1 MKQFYAKLMMAV
13 VLVMSTLSVNARQL
27 SEPGQLPDP
36 GFEDWSGTQFSGN
49 IQPKYWNGSNVEQSG
64 FSFNFTTRETGR
76 SGYAVK
82 VTNTYC
88 GKAGIGQTSP
98 GYVTLGSPWQYISG
112 MDIANATGG
121 TDGGINFTYRPDSIY
136 LWIKRTGSKATSENY
151 SVLFYSWKGTSK
163 GRNYKGNQTDGCTN
177 TGEDHSDEESDI
189 RQTMDKNKCGT
200 TQQATQVAEGFFFEK
215 KAYSNWTQIKV
226 PIYYMSDEVPD
237 KCNVILAASGYPNF
251 RSSGGINEGNAIIA
265 DDIELIYSSTIQKLY
280 IGNKEWKGFK
290 PNSTEVQTYSLGEGA
305 TVIPDIFAVRGAG
318 TMANMNGATY
328 KAPGRRL
335 NDTECVIKKGAVD
348 GELTTIT
355 VKSGDGKST
364 TTYKIK
370 FVSSVSNNARL
381 ADIRVNGQTIS
392 GFNTYLQTY
401 NIALPYGTTETPVV
415 DATPQDATATVEIT
429 QPTSVN
435 GKAKI
440 DVTAQDG
447 TTQLTYDLSFS
458 VAALSDATL
467 KNIFINGNPLPG
479 FQPSKATYNVSL
491 PLGTTSAPKVTWES
505 AYPAGAQNITLLSN
519 TLEGGAQIK
528 VTLPNSAVTKTYKLT
543 YKIEA
548 SSYSYLS
555 AIMLD
560 GVLLDG
566 FEPEKTAY
574 TITLPMGTTKLPEI
588 TWTKGDSYQTVQ
600 KIEGGVDGV
609 TRIEVT
615 AASGA
620 TTTYR
625 LTFQTEKSN
634 NNALAGIA
642 IDGTPL
648 ATFNPDTLSYTVSLP
663 AGTSTLPTVTYTTGD
678 AYQTVSQS
686 VNPSLMTVRLTVT
699 AGDGSTRVYTVAF
712 EIQKSANALLQMIY
726 LNGEPLANFEPEIL
740 DYSLVWNEA
749 TMPKVTVLANPG
761 QSITITSPAS
771 YGTIRIVVTPEE
783 GAANTYTVQLNS
795 PDAAVLPAFPTD
807 SFPASKDALL
817 AELYIGGVQYADF
830 VPTTYSYTYD
840 LPWRTYQVPA
850 VMAVASGIGQT
861 ITIEHGAVNRPTLIK
876 VLAADKTTT
885 KTYTINFRV
894 PKSNNTKLES
904 VEIDGVDFIFN
915 PDVLTYTGIALPYGT
930 SQTPAL
936 TAVRAEG
943 EQSLKITE
951 APIGKTST
959 IEVTAEDG
967 TKATYSFSYIITPP
981 DKSNELL
988 GIVLDGIGAL
998 DMTQGPNFVVNLPF
1012 GTTELKIVSI
1022 TKNYPEQEV
1031 KVING
1036 GVSAPT
1042 TITVKSLNP
1051 AEADKVYTITPNLST
1066 ADPAMLTDIK
1076 LDGVTLPNFKPEVFN
1091 YVVSVEATPAVTYTE
1106 QEGAEVDIDSNSKW
1120 AKIDVVSGTFAHTYM
1135 VTFYY
1140 PGDVTF
1146 DLGFEN
1152 WISHTN
1158 EDAGKSGK
1166 YPKGWNTPLNATT
1179 SGSKG
1184 SYNPTGVGETTTK
1197 TQGSKGAELSTV
1209 YITTSA
1215 ESMPGFLSLSPAT
1228 VSVGAYLVFTHTAT
1242 TLAYG
1247 SPITF
1252 RNTPDQVQ
1260 LDYNLKTYNK
1270 LSGWRF
1276 IYKANGDQKI
1286 NYSKTF
1292 SSITKNK
1299 WFTLTQNLS
1308 YGADYIPA
1316 TLDILI
1322 SSANTDDLSSYYIGA
1337 GGISDG
1343 NKYTSTMYVDNLRL
1357 NYSSVLNGLTVNGVA
1372 ATKSDNAFTAT
1383 IDADFAGT
1391 PALVF
1396 NHAVADQMPVVVWQ
1410 DEVDGVRT
1418 ATITNYAENLST
1430 TTYTLTVT
1438 RPKSTNTACTYTLDG
1453 RDLTVVKGS
1462 PYQTVAVSE
1471 NDTAYVITVT
1481 AESGAKKVYYA
1492 SLLAGGAGAA
1502 NVTNVAADEMITGV
1516 STARLANLVEQ
1527 PIVNYDREFPLDS
1540 VVMIT
1545 TDTCHFINVYGVS
1558 EYMTPAPTRR
1568 AMYGTSKDTTYIINR
1583 FASTNALLDSIKING
1598 LTVPGFYEQTYDYVM
1613 ALPSIDAIDVFMQDA
1628 DADAQYTVV
1637 PIDAENAAIFVHVT
1651 APDGQTQTTYSIL
1664 VHLHP
1669 LGTDA
1674 YLTSITA
1681 DGVLLTG
1688 FQSTKYDYSIELPAG
1703 SAIPQI
1709 ASVACEGAYVET
1721 TAMTVGATTTV
1732 AFTVTSE
1739 DENTQS
1745 SYTVQITV
1753 LPSDVSALDNLF
1765 VNNAAVEGFSADQ
1778 LTYNIELPYGTT
1790 DMPAIDYV
1798 LADKNSTASVTTGE
1812 WTATITVTAED
1823 GTHTTTYTL
1832 VFTIAK
1838 STNADLAAILLD
1850 GEPMANFYADE
1861 YSYTVQLPYGAEV
1874 PVVTAQAAD
1883 AAATVEINGNTIVV
1897 TAEDGVTKNTY
1908 TVEFVHLPSTN
1919 ATLLSIELDGVMQVG
1934 FEPEVYAYEDTVL
1947 YGASMPVVTW
1957 TVADEQQQV
1966 DTTWVGDT
1974 ELTIVV
1980 TAGDGETTAEYTL
1993 TFFHMLSSNWYL
2005 SDLQVRGVTIDGF
2018 RRDSLT
2024 YTIIYPVGTD
2034 SASLCKE
2041 SDIVAVP
2048 EETDAT
2054 VSVSKTD
2061 EVIQIFVTA
2070 PDGTIGVY
2078 TIDQTILL
2086 SSEARLSMIWLDEV
2100 ELKGFDKDVL
2110 TYSVILAQGA
2120 TLPEITAAT
2129 VDATATWEVGMEADI
2144 ENGKSV
2150 EIYSTAQDGT
2160 ALTYTIQ
2167 FVYAN
2172 WAATSDVDS
2181 DDCLFFPIEG
2191 GQFKAVTISV
2201 GVKLGV
2207 YDMNGHLLQLS
2218 EVPVAD
2224 PADVEV
2230 EVDDLGNQKL
2240 VKAYPSAAG
2249 AVFEATTA
2257 QPFIYVFYNSQS
2269 KRATRGGKFER

>member
-1 MKQFYAKLMMAV
+1 MKQFYAKILMAV
-13 VLVMSTLSVNARQL
+13 VLVMSTLSVYAQ
-27 SEPGQLPDP
+27 QLPDP
-36 GFEDWSGTQFSGN
+36 GFEDWSGAQFDSN
-49 IQPKYWNGSNVEQSG
+49 IQPKYWHGSNVEQVG
-64 FSFNFTTRETGR
+64 FKFNFTTRETGR
-76 SGYAVK
+76 SGYAIRVA
-82 VTNTYC
+82 NTYC
-88 GKAGIGQTSP
+88 GAFGIGQVSP
-98 GYVTLGSPWQYISG
+98 GYFSLGNPWQYIKG
-112 MDIANATGG
+112 TDKDNATGG
-121 TDGGINFTYRPDSIY
+121 TDGGINMTYRPDSMY
-136 LWIKRTGSKATSENY
+136 VWIKRTGNQTASENY
-151 SVLFYSWKGTSK
+151 TVLYYSWKGNSAGTS
-163 GRNYKGNQTDGCTN
+163 YKANANDNCTN
-177 TGEDHSDEESDI
+177 TGSTHTNEESDI

-200 TQQATQVAEGFFFEK
+200 TTLATQIAEGFFFEK

-226 PIYYMSDEVPD
+226 PIYYFSDEIPE
-237 KCNVILAASGYPNF
+237 KCNVIISSSGYPNF
-251 RSSGGINEGNAIIA
+251 RASAGINEGSAIIA
-265 DDIELIYSSTIQKLY
+265 DDVELIYSSTIQKLY

-318 TMANMNGATY
+318 TLSNMQGSTY
-328 KAPGRRL
+328 KTPGRRL
-335 NDTECVIKKGAVD
+335 NSSECEIKKGTVD

-392 GFNTYLQTY
+392 GFNTYLKTY
-401 NIALPYGTTETPVV
+401 NIALPYGTTATPVV
-415 DATPQDATATVEIT
+415 EATPQDATATVEIT

-440 DVTAQDG
+440 EVTAQDG
-447 TTQLTYDLSFS
+447 TTQLTYELSFS

-467 KNIFINGNPLPG
+467 KNIFIDGNPLPG

-505 AYPAGAQNITLLSN
+505 AYPAGAQIITLLSN
-519 TLEGGAQIK
+519 TLDSGAQIK

-548 SSYSYLS
+548 SSYSYLN

-560 GVLLDG
+560 DVLLEG

-574 TITLPMGTTKLPEI
+574 TITLPLGTTKLPEI

-600 KIEGGVDGV
+600 KIEGGIDGV
-609 TRIEVT
+609 TRIGVT

-625 LTFQTEKSN
+625 LTFKTEKST

-642 IDGTPL
+642 IDGAPL
-648 ATFNPDTLSYTVSLP
+648 DTFHPDTLVYTVTLS
-663 AGTSTLPTVTYTTGD
+663 AETTTLPTITYTTGD
-678 AYQTVSQS
+678 AYQTVAQS

-712 EIQKSANALLQMIY
+712 EIQKSANALLRMIY
-726 LNGEPLANFEPEIL
+726 LNGEPLDKFESETL
-740 DYSLVWNEA
+740 DYSLVWTEV

-761 QSITITSPAS
+761 QLIAIASPAS

-795 PDAAVLPAFPTD
+795 PDAAVLPTFPTD
-807 SFPASKDALL
+807 SFPASKNAQL

-830 VPTTYSYTYD
+830 VPTTYSYTYN
-840 LPWRTYQVPA
+840 LSWRTYQVPA
-850 VMAVASGIGQT
+850 VMAVAGGIGQT

-885 KTYTINFRV
+885 QTYTIDFRV

-904 VEIDGVDFIFN
+904 VEIDGVDFTFN

-967 TKATYSFSYIITPP
+967 TKATYSFAYVITPP
-981 DKSNELL
+981 DKANELL
-988 GIVLDGIGAL
+988 AISLDGIGAL
-998 DMTQGPNFVVNLPF
+998 DLSQGPDFAVNLPF

-1031 KVING
+1031 KIVNG

-1066 ADPAMLTDIK
+1066 CDPAMLTDIK

-1106 QEGAEVDIDSNSKW
+1106 QEGAEVDIDANSKW
-1120 AKIDVVSGTFAHTYM
+1120 AKIHVVSGTFAHTYL

-1152 WISHTN
+1152 WISHEN
-1158 EDAGKSGK
+1158 EDAGKSGS
-1166 YPKGWNTPLNATT
+1166 YPKGWNTPLNAATT
-1179 SGSKG
+1179 GSKG
-1184 SYNPTGVGETTTK
+1184 TYNPTGVGETNTK
-1197 TQGSKGAELSTV
+1197 TQGSKGVDLSTV
-1209 YITTSA
+1209 YLFTSA

-1228 VSVGAYLVFTHTAT
+1228 VTVGAYKIVTHTAS

-1260 LDYNLKTYNK
+1260 LDYNLAKYNK

-1276 IYKANGDQKI
+1276 IYTANGEKKI
-1286 NYSKTF
+1286 NYSNTF
-1292 SSITKNK
+1292 SSITKNT

-1337 GGISDG
+1337 GGTKDG

-1357 NYSSVLNGLTVNGVA
+1357 NYSSVLNGLTVNGA
-1372 ATKSDNAFTAT
+1372 DATKSDNAFTAT
-1383 IDADFAGT
+1383 VDADFGGI
-1391 PALVF
+1391 PALLF
-1396 NHAVADQMPVVVWQ
+1396 NHAVVDQMPVVEWQ
-1410 DEVDGVRT
+1410 DEADGVRT
-1418 ATITNYAENLST
+1418 ATITNYAEDLST

-1438 RPKSTNTACTYTLDG
+1438 RPKSANTTCTYTLSG

-1481 AESGAKKVYYA
+1481 AESGAQHVYYA
-1492 SLLAGGAGAA
+1492 SLIAGGSEAA
-1502 NVTNVAADEMITGV
+1502 NVTNVAAEEMITGV
-1516 STARLANLVEQ
+1516 STACLVNLVEQ
-1527 PIVNYDREFPLDS
+1527 PIVNYDREFALDS

-1545 TDTCHFINVYGVS
+1545 TDTCHYINVYGMN
-1558 EYMTPAPTRR
+1558 EYMTPAPIRR
-1568 AMYGTSKDTTYIINR
+1568 AINGTSKDTTYIINR
-1583 FASTNALLDSIKING
+1583 YASKNALLDSIKVNG
-1598 LTVPGFYEQTYDYVM
+1598 LIVPGFYEQTFDYVISM
-1613 ALPSIDAIDVFMQDA
+1613 PSIDAIDVFMQDA
-1628 DADAQYTVV
+1628 DADAQYTIVQ
-1637 PIDAENAAIFVHVT
+1637 IDAENAAIFVYVT

-1674 YLTSITA
+1674 YLTSIMA
-1681 DGVLLTG
+1681 DGVSLTG
-1688 FQSTKYDYSIELPAG
+1688 FQTTKYDYSIELPAG
-1703 SAIPQI
+1703 SAVPQI
-1709 ASVACEGAYVET
+1709 ASIACEGAYVET
-1721 TAMTVGATTTV
+1721 NAMTVGSVTTI

-1739 DENTQS
+1739 DEKTQN
-1745 SYTVQITV
+1745 SYAVQITI
-1753 LPSDVSALDNLF
+1753 LPSEVSTLDNLF
-1765 VNNAAVEGFSADQ
+1765 VNNAAVEGFNSDQ

-1790 DMPAIDYV
+1790 DMPSIDYV
-1798 LADKNSTASVTTGE
+1798 LADKNSTATVATGE
-1812 WTATITVTAED
+1812 WTSTITVTAED
-1823 GTHTTTYTL
+1823 GVHTTTYTL

-1838 STNADLAAILLD
+1838 STNAALAAIFLD
-1850 GEPMANFYADE
+1850 GNPMDDFYADE
-1861 YSYTVQLPYGAEV
+1861 FSYTVQLPYGADV
-1874 PVVTAQAAD
+1874 PVITAQAAD
-1883 AAATVEINGNTIVV
+1883 ATATVEVNGNTIVV

-1919 ATLLSIELDGVMQVG
+1919 AVLQSIELDGVMQQG
-1934 FEPEVYAYEDTVL
+1934 FEPEIYAYEDTVL
-1947 YGASMPVVTW
+1947 YGAPMPVVTW
-1957 TVADEQQQV
+1957 TVADEQQKV

-1993 TFFHMLSSNWYL
+1993 TFIHLLSSNWYL

-2018 RRDSLT
+2018 RRDSLS

-2048 EETDAT
+2048 EESDAT

-2078 TIDQTILL
+2078 TIDQTIML

-2100 ELKGFDKDVL
+2100 ELADFDKDVL
-2110 TYSVILAQGA
+2110 DYSVVLAQGA
-2120 TLPEITAAT
+2120 SLPEITASP
-2129 VDATATWEVGMEADI
+2129 VDATATSEVGMEADI

-2150 EIYSTAQDGT
+2150 EIYTTAQDGT
-2160 ALTYTIQ
+2160 TLTYTIQ
-2167 FVYAN
+2167 FLYAN

-2181 DDCLFFPIEG
+2181 DDYLFFPIG
-2191 GQFKAVTISV
+2191 NGQFKAVTISI
-2201 GVKLGV
+2201 GVKLGI
-2207 YDMNGHLLQLS
+2207 YDMNGHLVQLS

-2230 EVDDLGNQKL
+2230 DVDAPGNQKL
-2240 VKAYPSAAG
+2240 LKAYSNAAG
-2249 AVFEATTA
+2249 VVFEATTI
-2257 QPFIYVFYNSQS
+2257 QPFIYVFYNSQT
-2269 KRATRGGKFER
+2269 KRVGRGGKFEL

>member
-1 MKQFYAKLMMAV
+1 MMAV
-13 VLVMSTLSVNARQL
+13 VLVMSTLSVNAQQQY
-27 SEPGQLPDP
+27 QLPDP
-36 GFEDWSGTQFSGN
+36 GFEDWSGAQFDSN
-49 IQPKYWNGSNVEQSG
+49 IQPKYWHGSNVEQVG
-64 FSFNFTTRETGR
+64 FKFNFTTRETGR
-76 SGYAVK
+76 SGYAIRVA
-82 VTNTYC
+82 NTYC
-88 GKAGIGQTSP
+88 GALGIGQVSP
-98 GYVTLGSPWQYISG
+98 GYFSLGNPWQYIKG
-112 MDIANATGG
+112 TDKANATGG
-121 TDGGINFTYRPDSIY
+121 TDGGISFAHRPDSIY
-136 LWIKRTGSKATSENY
+136 VWIKRTGGQTSSENY
-151 SVLFYSWKGTSK
+151 SILFYSWKGNSTGTS
-163 GRNYKGNQTDGCTN
+163 YKANENDNCTN
-177 TGEDHSDEESDI
+177 TGSTHTNEESDI

-200 TQQATQVAEGFFFEK
+200 TTQATQIAEGFFFEK

-226 PIYYMSDEVPD
+226 PICYFSDEIPE
-237 KCNVILAASGYPNF
+237 KCNVIISSSGYPNF
-251 RSSGGINEGNAIIA
+251 RASAGINEGNAIIA
-265 DDIELIYSSTIQKLY
+265 DDVELIYSSTIQKLY

-318 TMANMNGATY
+318 TLSNMQGSTY
-328 KAPGRRL
+328 KTPGRRL
-335 NDTECVIKKGAVD
+335 NETECVIKKGTVD
-348 GELTTIT
+348 GEPTTIT

-401 NIALPYGTTETPVV
+401 NIALPYGTTTTPVV
-415 DATPQDATATVEIT
+415 EATPQDATATVEIT

-440 DVTAQDG
+440 EVTAQDG
-447 TTQLTYDLSFS
+447 TTQLTYELSFS

-491 PLGTTSAPKVTWES
+491 PLGTTSAPTVTWES

-648 ATFNPDTLSYTVSLP
+648 DTFNPDTLSYTVSLP

-726 LNGEPLANFEPEIL
+726 LNGEPLANFDPETL
-740 DYSLVWNEA
+740 DYSLVWTEA

-761 QSITITSPAS
+761 QSITIASPAS
-771 YGTIRIVVTPEE
+771 YGTVRIVVTPEE

-904 VEIDGVDFIFN
+904 VEIDGVDFTFN
-915 PDVLTYTGIALPYGT
+915 PNQLTYTGIALAYGT
-930 SQTPAL
+930 TEAPAL

-981 DKSNELL
+981 DKTNELQA
-988 GIVLDGIGAL
+988 IVLDGIGPL
-998 DMTQGPNFVVNLPF
+998 DMTQGPNFAVNLPF

-1076 LDGVTLPNFKPEVFN
+1076 LDGVTVPNFKPEVFN
-1091 YVVSVEATPAVTYTE
+1091 YVVSVEATPTVTYTE
-1106 QEGAEVDIDSNSKW
+1106 QEGAEVDMDANSKW

-1152 WISHTN
+1152 WISYKN
-1158 EDAGKSGK
+1158 EDAGESGS
-1166 YPKGWNTPLNATT
+1166 YPKGWYTPLNATT

-1184 SYNPTGVGETTTK
+1184 SYDPTGVQKETSEK
-1197 TQGSKGAELSTV
+1197 SAGSASANLSTL
-1209 YITTSA
+1209 YLLTSA
-1215 ESMPGFLSLSPAT
+1215 DAIPGFVSLSQPT
-1228 VSVGAYLVFTHTAT
+1228 VAVGTWALGYHSPS
-1242 TLAYG
+1242 TLAFG

-1260 LDYNLKTYNK
+1260 VDYNYKEHKNK
-1270 LSGWRF
+1270 ADGWRF
-1276 IYKANGDQKI
+1276 IYKANGEEII
-1286 NYSKTF
+1286 NYSKKY
-1292 SSITKNK
+1292 SGITKNT
-1299 WFTLTQNLS
+1299 WLTLTQS
-1308 YGADYIPA
+1308 IEYEADYVPA
-1316 TLDILI
+1316 TLDIRI
-1322 SSANTDDLSSYYIGA
+1322 SSAPSEILNDYYTNFGTNR
-1337 GGISDG
+1337 S
-1343 NKYTSTMYVDNLRL
+1343 TSTMYIDNLRL
-1357 NYSSVLNGLTVNGVA
+1357 NYSSVLNGSTVNGAA

-1383 IDADFAGT
+1383 VDADFVGI
-1391 PALVF
+1391 PALLF
-1396 NHAVADQMPVVVWQ
+1396 NHAVADQMPVVEWQ

-1418 ATITNYAENLST
+1418 ATITNYAEDLST

-1438 RPKSTNTACTYTLDG
+1438 RAKSANTTCTYTLSG

-1492 SLLAGGAGAA
+1492 SLIAGGSEAA
-1502 NVTNVAADEMITGV
+1502 NVTNVAAEEMITGV
-1516 STARLANLVEQ
+1516 STARLVNLVEQ
-1527 PIVNYDREFPLDS
+1527 PIVNYEREFALDS

-1545 TDTCHFINVYGVS
+1545 TDTCHYINVYGMN
-1558 EYMTPAPTRR
+1558 EYMTPAPIRR
-1568 AMYGTSKDTTYIINR
+1568 AINGTSKDTTYIINR
-1583 FASTNALLDSIKING
+1583 YASKNALLDSIKVNG
-1598 LTVPGFYEQTYDYVM
+1598 LIVPGFYEQTFDYVISM
-1613 ALPSIDAIDVFMQDA
+1613 PSIDAIDVFMQDA

-1651 APDGQTQTTYSIL
+1651 APDSQTQTTYSIL

-1753 LPSDVSALDNLF
+1753 LPSEMSTLDNLF

-1778 LTYNIELPYGTT
+1778 LAYNIELPYGTT

-1908 TVEFVHLPSTN
+1908 TVEFVNLPSTN

-1966 DTTWVGDT
+1966 DTAWVGDT

-2034 SASLCKE
+2034 STSLCKE

-2181 DDCLFFPIEG
+2181 DDCLFFPIES